1 MIYVDGLT
9 KWYGDIEALH
19 EVAFHVAPGEI
30 VGLLGPNGAGKST
43 TIKCLTGYLHPDE
56 GKISVDGLDVLQQQV
71 SPSLS
76 RRSRLSQFAT
86 RTRPI
91 RSAPGIPGLDRSVL
105 REYFPYLL
113 PT

>member
-56 GKISVDGLDVLQQQV
+56 GKISVDGLDVLQQIGRA
-71 SPSLS
+71 SC
-76 RRSRLSQFAT
+76 
-86 RTRPI
+86 
-91 RSAPGIPGLDRSVL
+91 
-105 REYFPYLL
+105 RERV
-113 PT
+113 